1 MNKKIITISLF
12 FIIVVFLFIKFN
24 KVVISKYILS
34 NLSKS
39 SERTVTAHSVDID
52 YAKGLI
58 NFNDLEILNKP
69 NFYDKNIFEVKKLTI
84 EIELSTL
91 FSDLV
96 QINKFIL
103 YEPRFFFEIKDM
115 SEKLEN
121 KKETI
126 KDNIGLVEKITEQAP
141 PKIYLPKKRDK
152 NFLILK
158 TSIKNSKAFIRYT
171 NSSESLII
179 KLSNMSFANIGNTNP
194 NKNKNFQHYKD
205 VFKIIMGDIYF
216 RIPDMKLRKFLK
228 EKYKIK

>member
-1 MNKKIITISLF
+1 MNKRVIAISLF
-12 FIIVVFLFIKFN
+12 IIIIVFLFIKFN

-39 SERTVTAHSVDID
+39 TERTVTAHSVDID
-52 YAKGLI
+52 YAKRLI

-69 NFYDKNIFEVKKLTI
+69 DFNDKNIFEVKKLTI

-103 YEPRFFFEIKDM
+103 YEPRFFFEIKDK

-121 KKETI
+121 KKETT

-141 PKIYLPKKRDK
+141 PKIYPPKKKR
-152 NFLILK
+152 
-158 TSIKNSKAFIRYT
+158 
-171 NSSESLII
+171 
-179 KLSNMSFANIGNTNP
+179 
-194 NKNKNFQHYKD
+194 
-205 VFKIIMGDIYF
+205 
-216 RIPDMKLRKFLK
+216 
-228 EKYKIK
+228 